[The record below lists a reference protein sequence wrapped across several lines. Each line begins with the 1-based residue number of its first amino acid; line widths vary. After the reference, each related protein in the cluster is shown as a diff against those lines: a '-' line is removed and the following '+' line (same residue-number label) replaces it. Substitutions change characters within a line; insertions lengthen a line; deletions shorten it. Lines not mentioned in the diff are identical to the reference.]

1 MQAKSVLITLLL
13 LCTVLRATIYYVEI
27 DGADSENRNGLSVAQ
42 AWKSLAYACER
53 VGAGPD
59 TIQLGAGIFTA
70 HTTAFPGAGVTITG
84 VDTAKTT
91 VQGGEN
97 WPLAGPLPD
106 EIRRNAY
113 LVAIINADSVT
124 ISHIHFTSA
133 QTSHRI
139 TGGILADFSHGLLLH
154 HLSVTEFRWAGLYLY
169 RCWYG
174 DFHNNLLHNAAVEK
188 DGHQSGNFRTF
199 WLKFSR
205 IYDNVITS
213 DTGGGYGY
221 KAKGHEDVAFFRNH
235 VDTKWGFS
243 FESAFENEFGV
254 EIYDNYLGGA
264 VSVPKLIS
272 QDPKTRTEVKKT
284 GYDYTFWIH
293 DNYCTHSWLVEGPRQ
308 WMKINNNYV
317 VVADNKRNGR
327 IYQEHGEGSTGP
339 TWIHHNVIVNA
350 TRGFVWN
357 HRGKSENMFIYN
369 NIVFCDDAHD
379 STGPVLTVGADSRN
393 WQFTNNIVI
402 CPESRPRS
410 FVRGSAVSASN
421 NIFVNVT
428 GVPQNSNSV
437 GVMPSFQKEGE
448 KPFPW
453 YAPENENAVQVDAGR
468 DVGLPFLGRAPDIGA
483 YEWGEDETKVREVRG
498 DRCFSVRETHYTIFS
513 PMLFDVAGRRIHRLV
528 PRNSTLLLFASPEMH
543 GGFQSIRIHLVGDNY
558 DLQLH

>member
-1 MQAKSVLITLLL
+1 MQVQTVFITLLL
-13 LCTVLRATIYYVEI
+13 LCTVPNATTYYVET
-27 DGADSENRNGLSVAQ
+27 DGVDSETRDGRSTAQ
-42 AWKSLAYACER
+42 AWKSLAYTCER

-59 TIQLGAGIFTA
+59 TIQLGAGTFTA
-70 HTTAFPGAGVTITG
+70 QTTAFPGAGVTITG

-91 VQGGEN
+91 VQAGDN
-97 WPLAGPLPD
+97 WPVAGPLRD
-106 EIRRNAY
+106 EIRRNEY

-124 ISHIHFTSA
+124 LSHIHFTSA
-133 QTSHRI
+133 HTSHRI
-139 TGGILADFSHGLLLH
+139 TGGILADFSHGLSLH
-154 HLSVTEFRWAGLYLY
+154 HLKVTEFRWAGIYLY

-205 IYDNVITS
+205 IHDNVITS

-221 KAKGHEDVAFFRNH
+221 KAKGHEDVQFFRNH
-235 VDTKWGFS
+235 VETKWGFS

-254 EIYDNYLGGA
+254 EIYENFLGGA

-272 QDPKTRTEVKKT
+272 QDPKTRTDVSKG

-293 DNYCTHSWLVEGPRQ
+293 DNVCSNSWLVEGPRQ

-369 NIVFCDDAHD
+369 NTVFCADAHD

-393 WQFTNNIVI
+393 WRFMNNIVI
-402 CPESRPRS
+402 CPESRPRP
-410 FVRGSAVSASN
+410 FVRGSAVTASN

-428 GVPQNSNSV
+428 GVPENGNSV
-437 GVMPSFQKEGE
+437 GVMPSFQTEGD

-453 YAPENENAVQVDAGR
+453 YAPDSENAVQVDAGR
-468 DVGLPFLGRAPDIGA
+468 DVGLSFLGRAPDIGA
-483 YEWGEDETKVREVRG
+483 YEWGGDATIVPIVRLTPHTTATLSRNVN
-498 DRCFSVRETHYTIFS
+498 FSAL
-513 PMLFDVAGRRIHRLV
+513 PFDLAGRRIRMPVNALSAHVIQFVRDRDGGWSRYPV
-528 PRNSTLLLFASPEMH
+528 VRP
-543 GGFQSIRIHLVGDNY
+543 GGFNE
-558 DLQLH
+558 